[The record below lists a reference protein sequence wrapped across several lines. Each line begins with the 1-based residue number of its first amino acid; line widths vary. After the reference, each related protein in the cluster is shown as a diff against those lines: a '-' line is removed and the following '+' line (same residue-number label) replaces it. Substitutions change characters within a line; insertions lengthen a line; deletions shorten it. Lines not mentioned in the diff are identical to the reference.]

1 MKELTLRYY
10 KIRESVKKLKVLLVI
25 VLLIL
30 PLLLVAQETTATST
44 IHQNTGF
51 ASMLAQLLPMGIN
64 PYATVFLTTV
74 FSKFG
79 LENQYVAT
87 NPFFD
92 SWIVLLIF
100 GGLFLFTSLVGT
112 VFKTNKAT
120 AAIGLADNYL
130 SGHAAIIINVFVILA
145 PTFFTSSETTVLQE
159 ASFLSVSLKTLAIL
173 IVSIY
178 FLVVVSSVRF
188 FIDIL
193 IFLSPIPLID
203 SILEIAKIVV
213 TFFFVLLAAIFPMT
227 SAVIAV
233 IIFLFS
239 LVFYK
244 RSIRSINQT
253 KYLFVYPILNFFKH
267 ELEMEETN
275 FSIPV
280 LIKVKTKKFKKG
292 TVVQLKKD
300 EGKVFLEQERFLA
313 PNKKEAFN
321 VSDCFIQPG
330 QLKSKITNDSGS
342 ILILLNTT
350 YYRYIPAIAAIL
362 NIPIAGEAFLNIES
376 EAKTLTNLKQLF
388 DGDDHQELK
397 ASL

>member
-213 TFFFVLLAAIFPMT
+213 TFFFVLLAAVFPMT

-239 LVFYK
+239 LLFYK
-244 RSIRSINQT
+244 RSIRLINQT
-253 KYLFVYPILNFFKH
+253 KYLFVYPILSFFKR
-267 ELEMEETN
+267 EPEMEETN
-275 FSIPV
+275 FSVPV
-280 LIKVKTKKFKKG
+280 LIKAKTKKFKKG
-292 TVVQLKKD
+292 TIVQLKKD

>member
-203 SILEIAKIVV
+203 SILEITKIVV

-313 PNKKEAFN
+313 PNKKEVFN